1 MNKILL
7 YVLNLT
13 AGTERERAAAVQ
25 QKGRRLLRLLGEAL
39 ALAHNQSNPIQSSQ
53 SVCVWHG
60 TFCPS
65 PKLVNSR
72 SAISGGGTAEGKAH
86 NAAGQKKGNA
96 HQNHNHHQQDSVSE
110 HAIGVPGVST
120 TSCPVS
126 VVPPPASIPV
136 RDKFA
141 AFPPPRVAILTTN
154 HSSAAVAHSAATAS
168 HNSSAQNS
176 PSASSNA
183 SGCSAVPTPPHI
195 LKQYQQHHHH
205 HQLPPTGSP
214 IVAVQLLPAGSAAS
228 LPPQSSPM
236 RSLSSAS
243 GGLYVSAP
251 GKIILFGE
259 HAVVYGRTAIA
270 GSIDLRTYLSLFTS
284 ADGRIYLSLPDM
296 NIERTWMLKELQ
308 REIAKVPADPA
319 LLAEEPPSLELVV
332 PIARKL
338 SGACED
344 QCGVQNLAILAF
356 WYLLIGVLL
365 RKRALDMET
374 DQQHERSVTPRG
386 DSTASAGAASPPP
399 SPSAAQ
405 PPQSQS
411 HLASSPI
418 GPCPLLDAK
427 RKCVNNSK
435 LSVWDLLAVK
445 VTVRFKL
452 PSCVGLGSSGA
463 YCVCIATALLQTAG
477 LIPPPTVCADSDE
490 LTWDE
495 SVLDTIRKWSSAAES
510 LIHGR
515 ASGLDA
521 AICTY
526 GGIASYTPG
535 KRIENLQ
542 NSPELL
548 KVVLINSRVERN
560 TSRLVQTVKDNYRKY
575 PAVVEPIFGWSFCF
589 DSGPNS
595 LPLILDTIDALAYE
609 AAKILQRQPF
619 LLGGE
624 NGSMIL
630 ENGGR
635 TTESGG
641 GGTLTPHAVYAP
653 DRPGASTEQQHNNLQ
668 PIASSLAGKRDSN
681 ASAVSGVS
689 TGTGRAERNELTET
703 FDRLNELCRMNN
715 QLLITLGV
723 GHAKVDQICTMLGR
737 YGIHP
742 KMTGAGGGGCLFAFL
757 KPDTSQTIL
766 NMIRDELRKE
776 GYEMWQ
782 PTLGGPGVL
791 QHHHKPEI
799 FTSGSASS
807 STSSTG
813 RGSSSSM
820 ALLGGA
826 GGGGGGGG
834 SGSTRSNTPASSQQT
849 TPAARHK
856 K

>member
-1 MNKILL
+1 MNASPRPFISHRRAATVETLWRSVGIGTKPVQSTAKVPSVAEEPLKERHTTPRGKRKEM
-7 YVLNLT
+7 VWPTT
-13 AGTERERAAAVQ
+13 AGGQ
-25 QKGRRLLRLLGEAL
+25 
-39 ALAHNQSNPIQSSQ
+39 
-53 SVCVWHG
+53 
-60 TFCPS
+60 
-65 PKLVNSR
+65 
-72 SAISGGGTAEGKAH
+72 
-86 NAAGQKKGNA
+86 NAA
-96 HQNHNHHQQDSVSE
+96 HQNHNHHQQDSVSA

-120 TSCPVS
+120 TSSPVS
-126 VVPPPASIPV
+126 VVPPPASVPV

-141 AFPPPRVAILTTN
+141 AFPPRVAILTSN
-154 HSSAAVAHSAATAS
+154 HSSATADHSAATAS

-183 SGCSAVPTPPHI
+183 SGCSAVPTPPHVI
-195 LKQYQQHHHH
+195 HKQYQQHHHH
-205 HQLPPTGSP
+205 LPPTGSP
-214 IVAVQLLPAGSAAS
+214 PIVAVQLFPAGSAAAAAAAAAAS

-374 DQQHERSVTPRG
+374 EQQHERSVTPRG
-386 DSTASAGAASPPP
+386 DSTTSAGAASPPP

-411 HLASSPI
+411 RLASSPI

-427 RKCVNNSK
+427 RK
-435 LSVWDLLAVK
+435 DLLAVK

-575 PAVVEPIFGWSFCF
+575 PAVFKPIDWPCPDCRLIKPNAF
-589 DSGPNS
+589 DAHLISKF
-595 LPLILDTIDALAYE
+595 PLILDTIDALAYE

-641 GGTLTPHAVYAP
+641 GGTLTPHAAYAP

-668 PIASSLAGKRDSN
+668 PIASSLAGRSSSLGGGSSYFAGGKRDSN

-820 ALLGGA
+820 ALPGGA
-826 GGGGGGGG
+826 GGGGG
-834 SGSTRSNTPASSQQT
+834 SGSTRSNTPASSHQT